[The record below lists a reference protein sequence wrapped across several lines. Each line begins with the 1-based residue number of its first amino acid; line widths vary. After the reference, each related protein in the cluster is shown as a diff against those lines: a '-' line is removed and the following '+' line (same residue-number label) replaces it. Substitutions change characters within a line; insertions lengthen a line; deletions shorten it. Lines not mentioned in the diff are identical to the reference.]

1 MDFSIDEKTRLN
13 FDKMMKEEGVKNNT
27 SKIRE
32 LKHSKK
38 IREQVTVMMNIKN
51 RYSRL
56 DKHMMDSMIDSK
68 CGWLFEH
75 YTNIF
80 IKLKKNQLSLQIL
93 DKFLDTLSEIED
105 GNLDQHEGSVKVG
118 QLLKELYIDSAMK
131 NKEQIEERE
140 KKRSKHY
147 KKPKVKLSWKQY
159 KDLQLNNED

>member
-1 MDFSIDEKTRLN
+1 
-13 FDKMMKEEGVKNNT
+13 
-27 SKIRE
+27 
-32 LKHSKK
+32 
-38 IREQVTVMMNIKN
+38 MNIKN

-56 DKHMMDSMIDSK
+56 DKHMMDTMIDSK

-93 DKFLDTLSEIED
+93 DKFLDTLSEIEE

-147 KKPKVKLSWKQY
+147 KKPKVKLTWKQY
-159 KDLQLNNED
+159 KELQLNDED

>member
-38 IREQVTVMMNIKN
+38 IREQITTLMNIKN
-51 RYSRL
+51 RYSGL
-56 DKHMMDSMIDSK
+56 DKHMMDTMIDSK
-68 CGWLFEH
+68 CSWLFQN

-93 DKFLDTLSEIED
+93 NKFLDTLLEIEE

-131 NKEQIEERE
+131 NKQQVEERE
-140 KKRSKHY
+140 KKRAKHY
-147 KKPKVKLSWKQY
+147 KKPKVKLTWKQY
-159 KDLQLNNED
+159 KELQLDKE